1 MDSTSASLLERV
13 AAGTDPASWDR
24 FVTLYTP
31 LLLKWCR
38 RLGLADADAA
48 DFTQDVFVILIHHL
62 PEFRY
67 DPSRSFRAWL
77 KTVLMNVWR
86 KHHRKA
92 ARAPGS
98 GGDPD
103 LIPDTDPAQF
113 VDEADHRDFLIRR
126 ALAIAKTDF
135 EPTTWSLCWEFLV
148 NDRPAAEVAAEF
160 RVTENAVYL
169 AKSRVLRHLRAE
181 LAGLLD

>member
-1 MDSTSASLLERV
+1 MHSTSASLLERL
-13 AAGTDPASWDR
+13 AGGADPASWDR

-31 LLLKWCR
+31 LLMKWCR
-38 RLGLADADAA
+38 RLGLCEPDAA
-48 DFTQDVFVILIHHL
+48 DFTQDVFVILLQHL

-86 KHHRKA
+86 KHQRKA
-92 ARAPGS
+92 ARAPAL

-126 ALAIAKTDF
+126 ALAVAKTDF
-135 EPTTWSLCWEFLV
+135 EPATWSICWEFLV
-148 NDRPAAEVAAEF
+148 HDRPAAEVAVQF
-160 RVTENAVYL
+160 GVTENAVYL
-169 AKSRVLRHLRAE
+169 AKSRVLRHLRTE